1 MVKLRLMRLGKR
13 KRPFYRIVAMD
24 INAPANGQALGQ
36 VGIYDPV
43 NAQVKIDEDTARLW
57 LERGAVMTETVRALL
72 KSQGVLARWKG
83 LEGRV
88 REDTLH
94 KDKPARRRKL
104 AQSREPE
111 IAADEAEGEAD
122 QPQE

>member
-36 VGIYDPV
+36 VGFYDPV

-57 LERGAVMTETVRALL
+57 LDRGAVMTETVRALL
-72 KSQGVLARWKG
+72 KSQGILARWKG

-88 REDTLH
+88 REDTLQ

-104 AQSREPE
+104 AQSSEPE
-111 IAADEAEGEAD
+111 EAAEDAEGETE

>member
-1 MVKLRLMRLGKR
+1 MRLGKR

-36 VGIYDPV
+36 VGFYDPV

-57 LERGAVMTETVRALL
+57 LDRGAVMTETVRALL
-72 KSQGVLARWKG
+72 KSQGILARWKG

-88 REDTLH
+88 REDTLQ

-104 AQSREPE
+104 AQSSEPE
-111 IAADEAEGEAD
+111 EAPEDAEGETE

>member
-13 KRPFYRIVAMD
+13 RRPFYRIVAMD

-36 VGIYDPV
+36 VGFYDPV
-43 NAQVKIDEDTARLW
+43 KAQVKIDEDTARLW

-104 AQSREPE
+104 AR
-111 IAADEAEGEAD
+111 AASLK
-122 QPQE
+122 

>member
-1 MVKLRLMRLGKR
+1 MVKLRLMRMGKR

-24 INAPANGQALGQ
+24 INRPANGQTLDQ
-36 VGIYDPV
+36 VGFYDPI

-57 LERGAVMTETVRALL
+57 LDRGAAMTETVKALL

-88 REDTLH
+88 REDSLL

-111 IAADEAEGEAD
+111 KAADEAGGEAE